1 MRTTSVLRMAMG
13 TGALLLGFTFV
24 PVAAASAH
32 HLRSS
37 RVQVARPD

>member
-13 TGALLLGFTFV
+13 TGALLLGFTFAQSQR
-24 PVAAASAH
+24 PAPH

-37 RVQVARPD
+37 RVQVVRPD